1 MWPLWDCAPPQ
12 HGNLLLGAK
21 PICQGSGRCSWFF
34 SGIPIIH
41 LWQFMIL
48 IWFWCNRHLK
58 KELIKRFASKTSYI
72 EVSMIQSPCC
82 CHVPSS
88 FYQKLALKKT
98 SHDVL
103 LLSTNK
109 NGVHVQLFPAEETT
123 TIQKFHLRFLFKNGS
138 DSTRQIK
145 SDT

>member
-1 MWPLWDCAPPQ
+1 MYPVV
-12 HGNLLLGAK
+12 
-21 PICQGSGRCSWFF
+21 S
-34 SGIPIIH
+34 
-41 LWQFMIL
+41 
-48 IWFWCNRHLK
+48 
-58 KELIKRFASKTSYI
+58 IKNWH
-72 EVSMIQSPCC
+72 P
-82 CHVPSS
+82 
-88 FYQKLALKKT
+88 KKT

-138 DSTRQIK
+138 ASTRSQIK